1 LVSENEEQE
10 KAARKL
16 QADQVTARLDRLTD
30 LLLDGMIDKDA
41 YQTKKEALLIEQQR
55 LAEEHAIA
63 AENTVTEF
71 RLRKFLELAT
81 SLTQLYQ
88 KAAKP
93 EKRLIVEWAT
103 SNRTAAQK
111 SVYFEPSKWLTG
123 TKELLDVLSC
133 ADARDGSRTLD
144 LDVLRSISKLE
155 PPKTA
160 NDNSVEPPISEA
172 A

>member
-1 LVSENEEQE
+1 MVSENEEQE
-10 KAARKL
+10 QAARKL

-41 YQTKKEALLIEQQR
+41 YQTKKEALLIEQRR
-55 LAEEHAIA
+55 LAEEHAFA

-71 RLRKFLELAT
+71 RLQKFLELAT
-81 SLTQLYQ
+81 NLTQLYQ
-88 KAAKP
+88 KATKP
-93 EKRLIVEWAT
+93 EKRRIVEWAT

-133 ADARDGSRTLD
+133 AEQRDSSRTDARELAVLIGSVAKLSQ
-144 LDVLRSISKLE
+144 LDVPL
-155 PPKTA
+155 
-160 NDNSVEPPISEA
+160 N
-172 A
+172 